1 MDEGIENFY
10 LSNIIDF
17 YNIDYLKDILIES
30 DTFTNELETFFLSF
44 YNQYA
49 DAESNQ
55 PDTSE
60 INNKLNILIKTALI
74 KQFDPLSLDDS
85 NLPTTSSSQLAD
97 NDDVASDKFSHSDK
111 LSQFNKKLKS
121 MKISE
126 NFFQYL
132 NRIND

>member
-1 MDEGIENFY
+1 MAEDFY

-17 YNIDYLKDILIES
+17 YDINYLKDILIES

-44 YNQYA
+44 YNQYSKNT
-49 DAESNQ
+49 D

-85 NLPTTSSSQLAD
+85 NRPRTPSSQPVD
-97 NDDVASDKFSHSDK
+97 TGEVSSDKFS
-111 LSQFNKKLKS
+111 QFNNKLKS
-121 MKISE
+121 MKISNE
-126 NFFQYL
+126 FFNFL
-132 NRIND
+132 NSIN

>member
-1 MDEGIENFY
+1 MDKDIKKFY

-17 YNIDYLKDILIES
+17 YDIDYLKDILIES

-49 DAESNQ
+49 DAKSTD

-74 KQFDPLSLDDS
+74 KQFNPLLLDDS
-85 NLPTTSSSQLAD
+85 NLPTTSSSQLTD
-97 NDDVASDKFSHSDK
+97 NGEVSSDKIT
-111 LSQFNKKLKS
+111 QFNNKLKS
-121 MKISE
+121 MNISQK
-126 NFFQYL
+126 FFDFL
-132 NRIND
+132 KTSSD